1 MSKFDAIKNQKPS
14 SFLRDVG
21 VSLETFIL
29 LIEKVTK
36 YIEQEH
42 KNNPLK
48 KRGKKSSLCLED
60 MLLLN
65 LYYLRHYITLD
76 QLGKRFG
83 ISESYACK
91 IYHRMANILVK
102 VLDMTNRHEL
112 MNSDLEAIII
122 DVTEQPI
129 ERPKKGQ
136 KAYFSGKKNYI
147 RLKSN

>member
-1 MSKFDAIKNQKPS
+1 MSKFDTIKNQKPAL
-14 SFLRDVG
+14 FLREVG
-21 VSLETFIL
+21 VHLETFIL
-29 LIEKVTK
+29 LIEKITK

-60 MLLLN
+60 MLLLT

-112 MNSDLEAIII
+112 LNSDLETIII